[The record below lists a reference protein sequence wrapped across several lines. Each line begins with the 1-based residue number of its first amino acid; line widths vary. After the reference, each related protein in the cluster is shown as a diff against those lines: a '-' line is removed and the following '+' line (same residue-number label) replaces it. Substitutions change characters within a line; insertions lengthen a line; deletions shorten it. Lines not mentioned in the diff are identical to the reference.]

1 MYRAPL
7 VLSIAVFVAALG
19 TGAALGQTNAAAG
32 TASSGFA
39 TNSAA
44 FNGGFG
50 LGSGGENR
58 ATTGQVR
65 DANGNL
71 TIVNGVMTG
80 TSVSRQDG
88 VNQSGAGYGAS
99 AVAIGNS
106 LNVNVIGNWNTVI
119 VDSTQTNN
127 GDQSAS
133 AALNGELEF

>member
-7 VLSIAVFVAALG
+7 IFSIAVVAAFG
-19 TGAALGQTNAAAG
+19 AGAALGQTSGASAASG
-32 TASSGFA
+32 GFSS
-39 TNSAA
+39 NSAA

-50 LGSGGENR
+50 LGSGGENH
-58 ATTGQVR
+58 AVTGQVR

-80 TSVSRQDG
+80 TSVVRQDG

-119 VDSTQTNN
+119 IDSTQTNN
-127 GDQSAS
+127 GDQNATAS
-133 AALNGELEF
+133 LNGELDF